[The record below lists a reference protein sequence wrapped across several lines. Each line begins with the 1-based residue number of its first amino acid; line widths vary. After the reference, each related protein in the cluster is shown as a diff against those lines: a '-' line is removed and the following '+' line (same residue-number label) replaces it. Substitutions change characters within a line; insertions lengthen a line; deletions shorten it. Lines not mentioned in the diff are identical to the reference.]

1 MDDLNSALMTNRLR
15 LKALLKELATEEGLC
30 RTALDG
36 VRLARKDKP
45 YPRAQVLYEPNVYI
59 VASGKKIGFVGDHQF
74 VYDEDNY
81 LLLAVP
87 LPFEMTT
94 EAGQGEPMLGL
105 SVRVDMLLV
114 AELANKMELYPS
126 KGEIDFVATV
136 HPCALDIPISRA
148 AIRLLEALQSPKD
161 TKVLGPGIVREI
173 IYHVLSGPHGSAL
186 VAMLDKG
193 GSASK
198 IQSALEWIHRE
209 YREPLNIPK
218 MAETLGM
225 SVSSFHHT
233 FKQITGSSPLQY
245 IKAIR
250 LHKARLHIKYDGL
263 GAAVTAAKVGYE
275 SASQFSSDFKRFF
288 GHPPTRESVRER
300 AMPGADGA
308 EEEFTRSRILAGLAD
323 GNLADQGS

>member
-1 MDDLNSALMTNRLR
+1 MNDLNGVLMTNRLR
-15 LKALLKELATEEGLC
+15 LKTLLKELATEEGLC
-30 RTALDG
+30 QTALDG

-45 YPRAQVLYEPNVYI
+45 YPRIQVLYEPNIYI
-59 VASGKKIGFVGDHQF
+59 VASGRKIGFVEEHQF

-81 LLLAVP
+81 LVLAVP
-87 LPFEMTT
+87 LPFEMQT
-94 EAGQGEPMLGL
+94 EVGEREPMLGL
-105 SVRVDMLLV
+105 SVRIDMHLV
-114 AELANKMELYPS
+114 AELANEMELFPS

-136 HPCALDIPISRA
+136 HPCALDISMSNA
-148 AIRLLEALQSPKD
+148 AIRLLEALRSSKD
-161 TKVLGPGIVREI
+161 TKVLGPSIVREI

-186 VAMLDKG
+186 VAMLDKS

-209 YREPLNIPK
+209 YGEPLSVPK
-218 MAETLGM
+218 MAETVGM

-245 IKAIR
+245 IKAVR

-275 SASQFSSDFKRFF
+275 SPSQFSRDFKRFF
-288 GHPPTRESVRER
+288 GHPPTREAVRKS
-300 AMPGADGA
+300 AMPGCG
-308 EEEFTRSRILAGLAD
+308 RRGR
-323 GNLADQGS
+323 